1 MPLECNAP
9 PPRVRTGGDPLN
21 GHAQVVD
28 ARADVMFSCHQE
40 GFVPAPQIA
49 RDREKIAEK
58 SLKGRRTTRS
68 YSDGAVSPRASR
80 PHAQPVGLL
89 T

>member
-1 MPLECNAP
+1 MPLERNAP

-28 ARADVMFSCHQE
+28 ACADVMLSCHQE
-40 GFVPAPQIA
+40 WFVPAPQII

-58 SLKGRRTTRS
+58 SLKGRRTTRN
-68 YSDGAVSPRASR
+68 Y
-80 PHAQPVGLL
+80 
-89 T
+89 